1 MERERI
7 RIRFPD
13 GTELEVARGTTLEA
27 LARARGEEGILAAL
41 VDGQPRDLSSPLE
54 RDAEV
59 RFLRFEDPEG
69 RQIYWHSSAHLLAQA
84 VKELFPGAKL
94 AIGPPIDDG
103 FYYDVD
109 VGRSLTP
116 EDLERIEEKMRE
128 LAARD
133 QRIERIELPREE
145 AIRLYQQL
153 GEKYKLELLQEIPDE
168 RVSFY
173 RQDGFLDM
181 CRGPHLPRTGL
192 IRAIKVLG
200 TSGAYWRGDERRE
213 QLVRIYGIA
222 FPAEEQLQ
230 AFLDR
235 LEEARRRDHR
245 RLGRELE
252 LFSIEEE
259 VGPGL
264 VLWHPRGAV
273 VRRAIEEFLRAQLDA
288 RGYLWVY
295 TPHVAR
301 EALWEQ
307 SGHLSWYREN
317 MFSGIEV
324 EGQRYLVKPMN
335 CPFHI
340 MVYRSKTRS
349 YRDLPLRLAEF
360 GTVYRYERSGVLHG
374 LLRVRMITQD
384 DAHIFCRPDQIES
397 EIADLLDLAFSVH
410 ETFGFERYE
419 VTLSVRDPRTPEKY
433 AGRPEVWDHAEAALE
448 QALIRRNVA
457 YTRAPGEAN
466 FYGPKIDVYFF
477 DALGRKWQLTTIQLD
492 FTLPERFGLE
502 YTGEDNRP
510 HRPVMIHRAIL
521 GSLERFL
528 GILIEHYAGA
538 FPLWLAPEQ
547 VRVLPI
553 ADRHLSFAQ
562 EVAAHLRKS
571 GLRVGVDGR
580 NEKITKKVRDA
591 QVEKVPYMLV
601 VGDREAATGT
611 VAVRHRSAG
620 DLGPL
625 SLEDFTAR
633 ALQEIATR
641 L

>member
-1 MERERI
+1 MEGESI
-7 RIRFPD
+7 RVRFPD
-13 GTELEVARGTTLEA
+13 GTELRVARGTTLEA
-27 LARARGEEGILAAL
+27 LARFRGEEGILAAM
-41 VDGQPRDLSSPLE
+41 VDGQPRDLNSPLV

-94 AIGPPIDDG
+94 AIGPPIEDG

-116 EDLERIEEKMRE
+116 EDLERIEAKMRE

-133 QRIERIELPREE
+133 QRIERVELPREE
-145 AIRLYQQL
+145 AIRLYQEL

-168 RVSFY
+168 RISFY

-213 QLVRIYGIA
+213 QLVRIYGIT
-222 FPAEEQLQ
+222 FPAEEQLR

-273 VRRAIEEFLRAQLDA
+273 IRRTIEEFLRAQLDA
-288 RGYLWVY
+288 RGYRWVY

-340 MVYRSKTRS
+340 MIYRSKTRS

-410 ETFGFERYE
+410 EAFGFERYE
-419 VTLSVRDPRTPEKY
+419 VMLSVRDPRTPEKY

-553 ADRHLSFAQ
+553 ADRHLPFAQ
-562 EVAAHLRKS
+562 EVAARLRKS
-571 GLRVGVDGR
+571 GLRVEVDGR
-580 NEKITKKVRDA
+580 NEKVTKKVRDA

-625 SLEDFTAR
+625 SVEDFTAR
-633 ALQEIATR
+633 ALQEIAAR
-641 L
+641 R